1 MINLIICISSLIIG
15 LFILWLKHNL
25 SYNLDWMVKIPTLV
39 DRYLASIKIVLE
51 ILQFICF
58 FSFGFFMMKTIKYFN
73 GQPTMIF

>member
-25 SYNLDWMVKIPTLV
+25 LYNPDWLVKIPSLV
-39 DRYLASIKIVLE
+39 YKHLVSIEIVLE
-51 ILQFICF
+51 ILQFISF
-58 FSFGFFMMKTIKYFN
+58 FTFGFFIMETIKYFI

>member
-25 SYNLDWMVKIPTLV
+25 LYNPDWLVKIPAWMRRHLV
-39 DRYLASIKIVLE
+39 SIEIVLE
-51 ILQFICF
+51 ILQFISF
-58 FSFGFFMMKTIKYFN
+58 FAFGFFMMETIKYFN

>member
-25 SYNLDWMVKIPTLV
+25 LWNPDWLVKIPSWMRRHLT
-39 DRYLASIKIVLE
+39 SIEIVLW
-51 ILQFICF
+51 ILQFISF
-58 FSFGFFMMKTIKYFN
+58 FLFGFFIPETIKYFN

>member
-25 SYNLDWMVKIPTLV
+25 LYNPDWFVKIPSLV
-39 DRYLASIKIVLE
+39 YKHLVSIEIVLE
-51 ILQFICF
+51 ILQFISF
-58 FSFGFFMMKTIKYFN
+58 FTFGFFIMETIKYFI